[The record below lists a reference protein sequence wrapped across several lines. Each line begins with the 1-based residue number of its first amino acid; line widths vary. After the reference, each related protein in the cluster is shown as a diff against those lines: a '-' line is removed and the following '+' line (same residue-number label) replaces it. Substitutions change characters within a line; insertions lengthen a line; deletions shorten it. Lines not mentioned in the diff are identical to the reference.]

1 MIAVTQEN
9 SSGNQ
14 QAIPVGEVLDL
25 QHLLQE
31 NQTLRWDRNHY
42 KSLLERAID
51 REQLLK
57 QEIQQLNARIR
68 YLEKRLYSRKSEKN
82 TSKPK
87 NNSSTASCSDGE
99 PKRSRGHQPGSPGHG
114 RRDYSHLPVKE
125 EIFGID
131 EAVCP
136 HCGCSYQEDTF
147 LGTEDSELIEVEVRA
162 YRRKVRRKKYKKSC
176 QCQQIP
182 GIITAPGPGKLID
195 KGKLGISVWVTVLL
209 EKYLYQRPINRLL
222 ESFKDI
228 EFDTAA
234 GTIGDGLKK
243 LALLFEPVLQQIIQK
258 NRTERHLHSDE
269 TRWQVFEFIEGKK
282 SYRWHMWV
290 FVSDSTVVYILD
302 PSRAASVLENHLK
315 VVSVLILSVDRF
327 AAYKSFAKDHKDV
340 VLAFCWT
347 HVRRDFL
354 DTAKGFSELEAWA
367 MAWVDSIGEI
377 FHLNNQRVKHEIDSA
392 EFVKADQS
400 LREALD
406 AMKQQFESELTEAYL
421 HREKTKR
428 LNSLREHWEGLM
440 VFVDHPWIPM
450 DNSEAERRMRIA
462 ALGRKNYYGSG
473 SVASGHFTAS
483 LFSIFQTLK
492 LWNVNPRKWLTE
504 YLQACADNRGQVP
517 DDLTCFLPWMMSAEQ
532 LAKLQYAPNYEDTS

>member
-1 MIAVTQEN
+1 
-9 SSGNQ
+9 
-14 QAIPVGEVLDL
+14 VGEVLDL

-31 NQTLRWDRNHY
+31 NHTLRCDRNFY
-42 KSLLERAID
+42 KSLLERATD

-68 YLEKRLYSRKSEKN
+68 YLEKRLYGRKSEKH
-82 TSKPK
+82 TSKAK
-87 NNSSTASCSDGE
+87 SNSSTASSSDGQ

-114 RRDYSHLPVKE
+114 RRDYNHLPVKE
-125 EIFGID
+125 ELFGLD

-136 HCGCSYQEDTF
+136 YCGCPYQEDTF
-147 LGTEDSELIEVEVRA
+147 LGTEDSELIEVEVHA

-176 QCQQIP
+176 QCQGIP

-195 KGKLGISVWVTVLL
+195 KGKLGISVWVTLLL

-228 EFDTAA
+228 EFDASP
-234 GTIGDGLKK
+234 GIIGDGLKK
-243 LALLFEPVLQQIIQK
+243 LPPLFEPVLKEIIKK
-258 NRTERHLHSDE
+258 NQTERHLHADE
-269 TRWQVFEFIEGKK
+269 TRWMVFEFIDGRK
-282 SYRWHMWV
+282 SCRWYMWV
-290 FVSDSTVVYILD
+290 FVSKNTVVYILD
-302 PSRAASVLENHLK
+302 PSRATSVIEKHLN
-315 VVSVLILSVDRF
+315 VVSVLILSVDRYSS
-327 AAYKSFAKDHKDV
+327 YKSFAKDREYV

-354 DTAKGFSELEAWA
+354 DTANGFSELEAWA
-367 MAWVDSIGEI
+367 MGWVDSIGEI
-377 FHLNNQRVKHEIDSA
+377 FHLNNQRVQHEVDSI
-392 EFVKADQS
+392 EFAKVDQS

-421 HREKTKR
+421 HPERAKR
-428 LNSLREHWEGLM
+428 LNSIREHWEGLM

-450 DNSEAERRMRIA
+450 DNSEAERRMRMA

-473 SVASGHFTAS
+473 SVASGHFTAC

-492 LWNVNPRKWLTE
+492 LWNVNPRKWLTR
-504 YLQACADNRGQVP
+504 YLQACADNRDQVP

-532 LAKLQYAPNYEDTS
+532 LAKLQYAPGYEDT

>member
-1 MIAVTQEN
+1 MIAIAPEN
-9 SSGNQ
+9 SCDNQ
-14 QAIPVGEVLDL
+14 QVIQGGEVLDL

-31 NQTLRWDRNHY
+31 NRSLRWERNHY
-42 KSLLERAID
+42 KSLLDRARA
-51 REQLLK
+51 REQSLK
-57 QEIQQLNARIR
+57 QEIEQLNARIR
-68 YLEKRLYSRKSEKN
+68 YLQRRLYGRKSEQNRTK
-82 TSKPK
+82 TE
-87 NNSSTASCSDGE
+87 NNSSTASFSDSE

-114 RRDYSHLPVKE
+114 RRDYSHLPVIE
-125 EIFGID
+125 EVFALD

-136 HCGCSYQEDTF
+136 HCGCPYQEDPF
-147 LGTEDSELIEVEVRA
+147 LGTEDSELIEVKVRA
-162 YRRKVRRKKYKKSC
+162 YRRKIRRKKYRKSC
-176 QCQQIP
+176 QCKDIP
-182 GIITAPGPGKLID
+182 GIITAPGPAKLIA
-195 KGKLGISVWVTVLL
+195 KGKLGISVWVTLLL

-222 ESFKDI
+222 ESFKDV
-228 EFDTAA
+228 EFDMAA

-243 LALLFEPVLQQIIQK
+243 LAPLFEPVLRQIIQR
-258 NRTERHLHSDE
+258 NQTERHLHADE
-269 TRWQVFEFIEGKK
+269 TRWQVFEFIEGRK
-282 SYRWHMWV
+282 SYRWYMWV
-290 FVSDSTVVYILD
+290 FVSGSTVVYILD

-327 AAYKSFAKDHKDV
+327 PSYKSFAKGRKDV

-354 DTAKGFSELEAWA
+354 DTANDFSELEAWA
-367 MAWVDSIGEI
+367 MGWVDCIGEI
-377 FHLNNQRVKHEIDSA
+377 FHLNNQRLKHEIGSA
-392 EFVKADQS
+392 EFVEADQS

-406 AMKQQFESELTEAYL
+406 AMKQQVELELAEANL
-421 HREKTKR
+421 HPERAKR

-473 SVASGHFTAS
+473 SVASGHFTAC

-517 DDLTCFLPWMMSAEQ
+517 DDLTCFLPWTMSKEH
-532 LAKLQYAPNYEDTS
+532 LARLQYPDTS

>member
-9 SSGNQ
+9 ECGHQ
-14 QAIPVGEVLDL
+14 QAMPMGEGLDL
-25 QHLLQE
+25 QHLLEE
-31 NQTLRWDRNHY
+31 NRSLRWERSHY
-42 KSLLERAID
+42 KSLLDRARA

-57 QEIQQLNARIR
+57 QEIEQLNARIR
-68 YLEKRLYSRKSEKN
+68 YLEKRLYGRKSEK
-82 TSKPK
+82 TRSKAK
-87 NNSSTASCSDGE
+87 SNSSTTSSSDGE
-99 PKRSRGHQPGSPGHG
+99 SRRSRGHQPGSPGHG
-114 RRDYSHLPVKE
+114 RRDYSHLPVQE
-125 EIFGID
+125 ETFELD

-136 HCGCSYQEDTF
+136 HCGCPYHEDAF
-147 LGTEDSELIEVEVRA
+147 LGTEDSELIEVEVSA
-162 YRRKVRRKKYKKSC
+162 YRRKIRRKKYRKGC
-176 QCQQIP
+176 QCKDMP
-182 GIITAPGPGKLID
+182 GIITAAGPAKLIA
-195 KGKLGISVWVTVLL
+195 KGKLGISVWVTLLL

-228 EFDTAA
+228 EFDTSA

-243 LALLFEPVLQQIIQK
+243 LAPLFEPVLQQIIQK
-258 NRTERHLHSDE
+258 NQTESHLHADE

-282 SYRWHMWV
+282 SYRWYMWV

-315 VVSVLILSVDRF
+315 VVSILILSVDRF
-327 AAYKSFAKDHKDV
+327 ASYKCFAKDRKGV

-354 DTAKGFSELEAWA
+354 DTANGFSELEAWG
-367 MAWVDSIGEI
+367 MGWVDSIGEI
-377 FHLNNQRVKHEIDSA
+377 FHLNNQRVQHEVDST
-392 EFVKADQS
+392 EFAQTDQS

-406 AMKQQFESELTEAYL
+406 AMKQQVELELTEAHL
-421 HREKTKR
+421 HPERAKR
-428 LNSLREHWEGLM
+428 LNSLREHWDGLM

-517 DDLTCFLPWMMSAEQ
+517 ADLTCFLPWTMSKEQ
-532 LAKLQYAPNYEDTS
+532 LARLQYPDAS

>member
-1 MIAVTQEN
+1 MIAVTEEN
-9 SSGNQ
+9 RCGNQ

-31 NQTLRWDRNHY
+31 NRALRCDKNFY
-42 KSLLERAID
+42 KSLLERATA

-68 YLEKRLYSRKSEKN
+68 YLEKRLYGRKSEKK

-87 NNSSTASCSDGE
+87 SNSSTVSSSDDE

-114 RRDYSHLPVKE
+114 RRDYSHLPVQE
-125 EIFGID
+125 DIFGLD

-136 HCGCSYQEDTF
+136 HCGCPYQEDTF

-162 YRRKVRRKKYKKSC
+162 YRRKVLRKKYKKSC
-176 QCQQIP
+176 QCQGIP

-195 KGKLGISVWVTVLL
+195 KGKLGISVWITLLL

-228 EFDTAA
+228 EFDMAA

-243 LALLFEPVLQQIIQK
+243 LAPLFEPVLQQIIQK
-258 NRTERHLHSDE
+258 NQTERHLHADE

-282 SYRWHMWV
+282 SYRWYMWV

-302 PSRAASVLENHLK
+302 PSRAASVIEKHLK
-315 VVSVLILSVDRF
+315 VVSVLILSVDRYS
-327 AAYKSFAKDHKDV
+327 AYKSFAKDREYV
-340 VLAFCWT
+340 ILAFCWT

-354 DTAKGFSELEAWA
+354 DTANGFSELEAWA

-392 EFVKADQS
+392 EFAEADQS

-406 AMKQQFESELTEAYL
+406 AMKQQFESELTEAHL
-421 HREKTKR
+421 HPERAKR
-428 LNSLREHWEGLM
+428 LNSLREHWDGLM

-450 DNSEAERRMRIA
+450 DNSEAERRMRMA

-473 SVASGHFTAS
+473 SVWSGHFTAC

-492 LWNVNPRKWLTE
+492 LWNVNPRKWLTQ
-504 YLQACADNRGQVP
+504 YLQACADNRGRVP

-532 LAKLQYAPNYEDTS
+532 LARLQYPDTS

>member
-9 SSGNQ
+9 SCGNQ
-14 QAIPVGEVLDL
+14 QAIPAGELLDL

-31 NQTLRWDRNHY
+31 NRTLRWDRNFY
-42 KSLLERAID
+42 KSLLERATA

-68 YLEKRLYSRKSEKN
+68 YLEKRFYGRKSEKK

-87 NNSSTASCSDGE
+87 SSSSTASSTDGE

-114 RRDYSHLPVKE
+114 RRDYSHLPVIKDV
-125 EIFGID
+125 FKLD

-136 HCGCSYQEDTF
+136 HCGCPYQEYPF
-147 LGTEDSELIEVEVRA
+147 LGTEDSELIEVKVHA
-162 YRRKVRRKKYKKSC
+162 YRRKLLRKKYKKSC
-176 QCQQIP
+176 QCQGIP

-195 KGKLGISVWVTVLL
+195 KGKLGISVWVTLLL

-228 EFDTAA
+228 EFEMAA

-243 LALLFEPVLQQIIQK
+243 LAPLFEPVLQQIIQR
-258 NRTERHLHSDE
+258 NQTERHLHADE

-282 SYRWHMWV
+282 SYRWYMWV

-327 AAYKSFAKDHKDV
+327 ASYKSFAKDRKDV

-354 DTAKGFSELEAWA
+354 DTANGFSKLEAWA

-392 EFVKADQS
+392 EFAKADQS

-406 AMKQQFESELTEAYL
+406 AMKQQFESELTEAHL
-421 HREKTKR
+421 HPERAKR

-473 SVASGHFTAS
+473 SVWSGHFTAC
-483 LFSIFQTLK
+483 LFGIFQTLK
-492 LWNVNPRKWLTE
+492 LWNVNPRKWLTR

-517 DDLTCFLPWMMSAEQ
+517 DDLTCFLPWMMSAER
-532 LAKLQYAPNYEDTS
+532 LAKLQYAPGYEDT

>member
-9 SSGNQ
+9 SYGNQ
-14 QAIPVGEVLDL
+14 QAIPAGKVLDL

-31 NQTLRWDRNHY
+31 NQTLRCERNYY
-42 KSLLERAID
+42 KSLLERATA

-68 YLEKRLYSRKSEKN
+68 YLEKRLYGRKSEKK
-82 TSKPK
+82 TSKAK
-87 NNSSTASCSDGE
+87 GNSSTASCSDGE

-114 RRDYSHLPVKE
+114 RRDYSHLPVTE
-125 EIFGID
+125 EIFELD

-136 HCGCSYQEDTF
+136 HCGCPYQEDAF

-162 YRRKVRRKKYKKSC
+162 YRRKVRRKKYKKCC
-176 QCQQIP
+176 QCKEIP

-195 KGKLGISVWVTVLL
+195 KGKLGISVWVTLLL

-228 EFDTAA
+228 ECDMAA

-243 LALLFEPVLQQIIQK
+243 LAPLFEPVLQQIIQK
-258 NRTERHLHSDE
+258 NQTERHLHADE

-282 SYRWHMWV
+282 SYRWYMWV

-302 PSRAASVLENHLK
+302 PSRATSVLENHLK
-315 VVSVLILSVDRF
+315 VVTVLILSVDRF
-327 AAYKSFAKDHKDV
+327 ASYKCFAKDRKDV
-340 VLAFCWT
+340 ALAFCWT

-354 DTAKGFSELEAWA
+354 DTANGFSELEAWG

-377 FHLNNQRVKHEIDSA
+377 FHLNNQRVKHEVDSI
-392 EFVKADQS
+392 EFAKADRL

-406 AMKQQFESELTEAYL
+406 VMKEQFESELTKAYL
-421 HREKTKR
+421 HPERAKR
-428 LNSLREHWEGLM
+428 LNSIREHWEGLM

-450 DNSEAERRMRIA
+450 DNSEAERRMRTA

-473 SVASGHFTAS
+473 SVASGHFTAC

-492 LWNVNPRKWLTE
+492 LWDVNPRKWLTE
-504 YLQACADNRGQVP
+504 YLQACADNWGQVP
-517 DDLTCFLPWMMSAEQ
+517 DDLTCFLPWMMSKEQ
-532 LAKLQYAPNYEDTS
+532 LARLQYPDTS

>member
-9 SSGNQ
+9 SRGNQ
-14 QAIPVGEVLDL
+14 QAMAVGEGLDL

-31 NQTLRWDRNHY
+31 NRSLRGERNYY
-42 KSLLERAID
+42 KCLFERARA
-51 REQLLK
+51 REELLK
-57 QEIQQLNARIR
+57 QEIEQLNARIR
-68 YLEKRLYSRKSEKN
+68 YLEKRLYGRKSEKK
-82 TSKPK
+82 TSKSK
-87 NNSSTASCSDGE
+87 SDLSTASSSDGQ
-99 PKRSRGHQPGSPGHG
+99 PKRSRGHQPGSAGHG

-125 EIFGID
+125 EIFGLD

-136 HCGCSYQEDTF
+136 HCGCPYQDDPF
-147 LGTEDSELIEVEVRA
+147 LGTEDSELIEVEVHA
-162 YRRKVRRKKYKKSC
+162 YRRKVLRKKYKKGC
-176 QCQQIP
+176 QCKDIP
-182 GIITAPGPGKLID
+182 GIITAAGPAKLIA
-195 KGKLGISVWVTVLL
+195 KGKLGISVWVTLLL

-228 EFDTAA
+228 EFDTAG

-243 LALLFEPVLQQIIQK
+243 LAPLFEPVLQQIIRK
-258 NRTERHLHSDE
+258 NQTERHLHADE

-282 SYRWHMWV
+282 SYRWYMWV

-302 PSRAASVLENHLK
+302 PSRAASVLEKHLK
-315 VVSVLILSVDRF
+315 MVNVLILSVDRF
-327 AAYKSFAKDHKDV
+327 PSYKSFAKDRKDV

-354 DTAKGFSELEAWA
+354 DTANGFSELEAWG
-367 MAWVDSIGEI
+367 MGWVDSIGEI
-377 FHLNNQRVKHEIDSA
+377 FHLNNQRVQHEVDSI
-392 EFVKADQS
+392 EFAQTDQS
-400 LREALD
+400 LRKALD
-406 AMKQQFESELTEAYL
+406 AMKQQVESELSEAYL
-421 HREKTKR
+421 HPQRAKR

-504 YLQACADNRGQVP
+504 YLQACADNWGQSP
-517 DDLTCFLPWMMSAEQ
+517 ADLTCFLPWTMSKKH
-532 LAKLQYAPNYEDTS
+532 LARLQYPDTS

>member
-9 SSGNQ
+9 SRGNQ
-14 QAIPVGEVLDL
+14 QAMAVGEGLNL

-31 NQTLRWDRNHY
+31 NRSLRGERNYY
-42 KSLLERAID
+42 KCLFERARA
-51 REQLLK
+51 REELLK
-57 QEIQQLNARIR
+57 QEIEQLNARIR
-68 YLEKRLYSRKSEKN
+68 YLEKRLYGRKSEKK
-82 TSKPK
+82 TSKSK
-87 NNSSTASCSDGE
+87 SDLSTASSSDGQ
-99 PKRSRGHQPGSPGHG
+99 PKRSRGHQPGSAGHG

-125 EIFGID
+125 EIFGLD

-136 HCGCSYQEDTF
+136 HCGCPYQDDPF
-147 LGTEDSELIEVEVRA
+147 LGTEDSELIEVEVHA
-162 YRRKVRRKKYKKSC
+162 YRRKVLRKKYKKGC
-176 QCQQIP
+176 QCKDIP
-182 GIITAPGPGKLID
+182 GIITAAGPAKLIA
-195 KGKLGISVWVTVLL
+195 KGKLGISVWVTLLL

-228 EFDTAA
+228 EFDTAG

-243 LALLFEPVLQQIIQK
+243 LAPLFEPVLQQIIRK
-258 NRTERHLHSDE
+258 NQTERHLHADE

-282 SYRWHMWV
+282 SYRWYMWV

-302 PSRAASVLENHLK
+302 PSRAASVLEKHLK
-315 VVSVLILSVDRF
+315 MVNVLILSVDRF
-327 AAYKSFAKDHKDV
+327 PSYKSFAKDRKDV

-354 DTAKGFSELEAWA
+354 DTANGFSELEAWG
-367 MAWVDSIGEI
+367 MGWVDSIGEI
-377 FHLNNQRVKHEIDSA
+377 FHLNNQRVQHEVDSI
-392 EFVKADQS
+392 EFAQTDQS
-400 LREALD
+400 LRKALD
-406 AMKQQFESELTEAYL
+406 AMKQQVESELSEAYL
-421 HREKTKR
+421 HPQRAKR

-504 YLQACADNRGQVP
+504 YLQACADNRGQSP
-517 DDLTCFLPWMMSAEQ
+517 ADITCFLPWTMSKKH
-532 LAKLQYAPNYEDTS
+532 LARLQYPDTS

>member
-1 MIAVTQEN
+1 MSEA
-9 SSGNQ
+9 
-14 QAIPVGEVLDL
+14 LDL
-25 QHLLQE
+25 QPLLQE
-31 NQTLRWDRNHY
+31 NRSLRWERNHY
-42 KSLLERAID
+42 KSLLDRARA
-51 REQLLK
+51 REQSLK
-57 QEIQQLNARIR
+57 QEIEQLNARIR
-68 YLEKRLYSRKSEKN
+68 YLERRLYGRKSEKKR
-82 TSKPK
+82 TKTK
-87 NNSSTASCSDGE
+87 NNSSTASFSDSE

-114 RRDYSHLPVKE
+114 RRDYSHLPVIE
-125 EIFGID
+125 NVFELD
-131 EAVCP
+131 ETVCP
-136 HCGCSYQEDTF
+136 RCGCPYREDTF

-162 YRRKVRRKKYKKSC
+162 YRRKIRRKKYRKSC
-176 QCQQIP
+176 QCKEIP
-182 GIITAPGPGKLID
+182 GIITAPGPSKLID
-195 KGKLGISVWVTVLL
+195 KGKLGISVWVTLLL

-228 EFDTAA
+228 EFDMAA

-243 LALLFEPVLQQIIQK
+243 LAPLLEPVLQQIIQR
-258 NRTERHLHSDE
+258 NQTERHLHADE
-269 TRWQVFEFIEGKK
+269 TRWQVFEFIEGKQ
-282 SYRWHMWV
+282 SYRWYMWV
-290 FVSDSTVVYILD
+290 FVSNSTVVYILN

-327 AAYKSFAKDHKDV
+327 PSYKSFAKDRKDV

-354 DTAKGFSELEAWA
+354 DTANDFSELEAWA

-377 FHLNNQRVKHEIDSA
+377 FHLNNQRVEHEVDSP
-392 EFVKADQS
+392 EFAQADQS

-406 AMKQQFESELTEAYL
+406 AMKQQFESELTQAHL
-421 HREKTKR
+421 HPERAKR
-428 LNSLREHWEGLM
+428 LNSLGEHWEGLM

-473 SVASGHFTAS
+473 SVWSGHFTAC

-492 LWNVNPRKWLTE
+492 LWNVNPRKWLTR

-517 DDLTCFLPWMMSAEQ
+517 DDVMRFLPWAMSAER
-532 LAKLQYAPNYEDTS
+532 LAKLQYASGYEDT

>member
-9 SSGNQ
+9 NCGNQ
-14 QAIPVGEVLDL
+14 QVIPVRKVLDL

-31 NQTLRWDRNHY
+31 NQTLRCDRNCY
-42 KSLLERAID
+42 KSLLEKARA
-51 REQLLK
+51 REELLK

-68 YLEKRLYSRKSEKN
+68 YLEKRLYSRKSEKK
-82 TSKPK
+82 TSKSK
-87 NNSSTASCSDGE
+87 SNSSTASCSDGE
-99 PKRSRGHQPGSPGHG
+99 SKRSRGHQPGSPGHG
-114 RRDYSHLPVKE
+114 RRDYSHLPVQE
-125 EIFGID
+125 DVFELD
-131 EAVCP
+131 ETVCP
-136 HCGCSYQEDTF
+136 HCGCPYHEDTF
-147 LGTEDSELIEVEVRA
+147 LGTEDSELIEVDVRA
-162 YRRKVRRKKYKKSC
+162 YRRKVRRKKYRKGCHCKD
-176 QCQQIP
+176 IP
-182 GIITAPGPGKLID
+182 GIITAPGPAKLIP

-243 LALLFEPVLQQIIQK
+243 LAPFFEPVLQQIIQK
-258 NRTERHLHSDE
+258 NQTERHLHADE

-282 SYRWHMWV
+282 SYRWYMWV

-302 PSRAASVLENHLK
+302 PSRAASVLEKHLK
-315 VVSVLILSVDRF
+315 LVNVLILSVDRF
-327 AAYKSFAKDHKDV
+327 SSYKSFAKDRKDV

-354 DTAKGFSELEAWA
+354 DTANGFSKLEAWG

-377 FHLNNQRVKHEIDSA
+377 FHLNNQRVKHEIDST
-392 EFVKADQS
+392 EFAKADQS
-400 LREALD
+400 LRQALD
-406 AMKQQFESELTEAYL
+406 AMKQQFESESTEAYL
-421 HREKTKR
+421 HPERARR

-440 VFVDHPWIPM
+440 VFVDRPWIPM

-504 YLQACADNRGQVP
+504 YLQACANNRGQVA

-532 LAKLQYAPNYEDTS
+532 LAKLQYAPGYEDTS

>member
-1 MIAVTQEN
+1 M
-9 SSGNQ
+9 
-14 QAIPVGEVLDL
+14 
-25 QHLLQE
+25 
-31 NQTLRWDRNHY
+31 LRCERNGY
-42 KSLLERAID
+42 KSLLERARA

-57 QEIQQLNARIR
+57 QEIEQLNARIR
-68 YLEKRLYSRKSEKN
+68 YLEKRLYGRKSEKKN
-82 TSKPK
+82 PK
-87 NNSSTASCSDGE
+87 AKSNLCTVASSDGE
-99 PKRSRGHQPGSPGHG
+99 PKRSRGHQAGSPGHG
-114 RRDYSHLPVKE
+114 RRDYSHLPVIE
-125 EIFGID
+125 DVFGLD

-136 HCGCSYQEDTF
+136 HCGCPYQDDPF
-147 LGTEDSELIEVEVRA
+147 LGTEDSELIEVKVRA
-162 YRRKVRRKKYKKSC
+162 YRRKIRRKKYRKSC
-176 QCQQIP
+176 QCQEIP
-182 GIITAPGPGKLID
+182 GIITAAGPPKLID

-228 EFDTAA
+228 EFDMAA

-243 LALLFEPVLQQIIQK
+243 LAPLFEPVLREVIKK
-258 NRTERHLHSDE
+258 NQTERHLHADE
-269 TRWQVFEFIEGKK
+269 TRWQVFEFIEAKK

-290 FVSDSTVVYILD
+290 FVSDRTVVYILD

-327 AAYKSFAKDHKDV
+327 ASYKSFAKDRKDV
-340 VLAFCWT
+340 ILAFCWT

-354 DTAKGFSELEAWA
+354 DTANGFSELEAWA
-367 MAWVDSIGEI
+367 MGWVDSIGEI

-392 EFVKADQS
+392 EFAKADRS

-406 AMKQQFESELTEAYL
+406 AMKQQFESELTEANL
-421 HREKTKR
+421 HPERAKR

-473 SVASGHFTAS
+473 SVASGHFTAC

-492 LWNVNPRKWLTE
+492 LWNINPRKWLTE

-517 DDLTCFLPWMMSAEQ
+517 DDLTCFLPWTMSKEH
-532 LAKLQYAPNYEDTS
+532 LATLQYAPGYEDSS

>member
-1 MIAVTQEN
+1 MIAFKQEN
-9 SSGNQ
+9 SCDNQ
-14 QAIPVGEVLDL
+14 QAIPVCEVLDL

-31 NQTLRWDRNHY
+31 NQTLRWNRNCY
-42 KSLLERAID
+42 KSLLERAIA

-68 YLEKRLYSRKSEKN
+68 YLEKRLYSRKSEKK
-82 TSKPK
+82 TSKAK
-87 NNSSTASCSDGE
+87 NNSSTALTSDDE

-125 EIFGID
+125 DIFVLD

-136 HCGCSYQEDTF
+136 YCGCPYLENTF
-147 LGTEDSELIEVEVRA
+147 LGTEDSELIEVEVSA
-162 YRRKVRRKKYKKSC
+162 YRRKVRRKKYRKGC
-176 QCQQIP
+176 QCREIP
-182 GIITAPGPGKLID
+182 SIITAPGPGKLID

-243 LALLFEPVLQQIIQK
+243 LAPLFEPVLQQIIQK
-258 NRTERHLHSDE
+258 NQTERHLHSDE
-269 TRWQVFEFIEGKK
+269 TRWQVFEFIEGKN
-282 SYRWHMWV
+282 SYRWYMWV
-290 FVSDSTVVYILD
+290 FVSDNTVVYILD

-327 AAYKSFAKDHKDV
+327 PSYKSFAKDHKDV

-354 DTAKGFSELEAWA
+354 DTANGFSELDAWA
-367 MAWVDSIGEI
+367 MAWVDSIGDI
-377 FHLNNQRVKHEIDSA
+377 FHLNNERVKHEIDSA
-392 EFVKADQS
+392 EFAKADQS

-406 AMKQQFESELTEAYL
+406 AMKQRFESELTEAYL
-421 HREKTKR
+421 HPERAKR

-473 SVASGHFTAS
+473 SVASGHFTAC

-492 LWNVNPRKWLTE
+492 LWNINPRKWLSR

-517 DDLTCFLPWMMSAEQ
+517 NDLTHFLPWMMSAEQ
-532 LAKLQYAPNYEDTS
+532 LAKLQYASGYEDTS

>member
-1 MIAVTQEN
+1 MIAVTEEN
-9 SSGNQ
+9 RCGNQ

-31 NQTLRWDRNHY
+31 NRALRCDKNFY
-42 KSLLERAID
+42 KSLLERATA

-68 YLEKRLYSRKSEKN
+68 YLEKRLYGRKSEKK

-87 NNSSTASCSDGE
+87 SNSSTVSSSDDE

-114 RRDYSHLPVKE
+114 RRDYSHLPVQE
-125 EIFGID
+125 DIFGLD

-136 HCGCSYQEDTF
+136 HCGCPYQEDTF

-162 YRRKVRRKKYKKSC
+162 YRRKVLRKKYKKSC
-176 QCQQIP
+176 QCQGIP

-195 KGKLGISVWVTVLL
+195 KGKLGISVWITLLL

-228 EFDTAA
+228 EFDMAA

-243 LALLFEPVLQQIIQK
+243 LAPLFEPVLQQIIQK
-258 NRTERHLHSDE
+258 NQTERHLHADE

-282 SYRWHMWV
+282 SYRWYMWV

-302 PSRAASVLENHLK
+302 PSRAASVIEKHLK
-315 VVSVLILSVDRF
+315 VVSVLILSVDRYS
-327 AAYKSFAKDHKDV
+327 AYKSFAKDREYV
-340 VLAFCWT
+340 ILAFCWT

-354 DTAKGFSELEAWA
+354 DTANGFSELEAWA
-367 MAWVDSIGEI
+367 MTWVDSIGEI

-392 EFVKADQS
+392 EFAKADQS

-406 AMKQQFESELTEAYL
+406 AMKQQFESELTEVHL
-421 HREKTKR
+421 HPERAKR
-428 LNSLREHWEGLM
+428 LNSLRKHWDGLM

-450 DNSEAERRMRIA
+450 DNSEAERRMRMA

-473 SVASGHFTAS
+473 SVWSGHFTAC

-492 LWNVNPRKWLTE
+492 LWNVNPRKWLTQ
-504 YLQACADNRGQVP
+504 YLQACADNRGRVP

-532 LAKLQYAPNYEDTS
+532 LARLQYPDTS

>member
-9 SSGNQ
+9 SSVHQ
-14 QAIPVGEVLDL
+14 QTIAAGEALDL

-31 NQTLRWDRNHY
+31 NQMLRCERNGY
-42 KSLLERAID
+42 KSLLERATA

-68 YLEKRLYSRKSEKN
+68 YLEKRLYGRRSEKH
-82 TSKPK
+82 TASPK
-87 NNSSTASCSDGE
+87 NNSSTASSSDGE

-136 HCGCSYQEDTF
+136 HCGCPYQESTF

-162 YRRKVRRKKYKKSC
+162 YRRNIRRKKYKKGC
-176 QCQQIP
+176 QCQEIP
-182 GIITAPGPGKLID
+182 GIITAPGPSKLID

-228 EFDTAA
+228 EFDMAA

-243 LALLFEPVLQQIIQK
+243 LAPFFEPVLQQIIQK
-258 NRTERHLHSDE
+258 NQTERHMHADE

-290 FVSDSTVVYILD
+290 FVSNSAVVYLLD

-315 VVSVLILSVDRF
+315 MVSILILSVDRF
-327 AAYKSFAKDHKDV
+327 VSYK
-340 VLAFCWT
+340 
-347 HVRRDFL
+347 
-354 DTAKGFSELEAWA
+354 
-367 MAWVDSIGEI
+367 
-377 FHLNNQRVKHEIDSA
+377 
-392 EFVKADQS
+392 
-400 LREALD
+400 
-406 AMKQQFESELTEAYL
+406 
-421 HREKTKR
+421 
-428 LNSLREHWEGLM
+428 
-440 VFVDHPWIPM
+440 
-450 DNSEAERRMRIA
+450 
-462 ALGRKNYYGSG
+462 
-473 SVASGHFTAS
+473 
-483 LFSIFQTLK
+483 
-492 LWNVNPRKWLTE
+492 
-504 YLQACADNRGQVP
+504 
-517 DDLTCFLPWMMSAEQ
+517 
-532 LAKLQYAPNYEDTS
+532 